1 VRAGWRPL
9 WVPAGLGAGIAGLS
23 WWPAV
28 AASPA
33 LALSFRVA
41 AGVLV
46 AGALLV
52 GLRAASEGRVLR
64 LRWLAIRRAHWVQA
78 IMHASLYTGWAWS
91 WHPVVEHVPHLLAQ
105 VLFYYAF
112 DLLLSWWRRD
122 EARTGFG
129 PLPIVGSINLFLW
142 FRDDW
147 FLLQFAMLAVG
158 ALAKELLVWERE
170 GRRAHVFNPSSFPLF
185 LVCVALWATGQDGIT
200 FARDIAVSQGAV
212 PHAWL
217 GIFLLGLVVQSLFAV
232 TLVTLLAVATLAAVN
247 LAFTAL
253 TGVYAWVDVGIPA
266 AVYLGCHFLVTDPAT
281 SPRPALGR
289 AAFGVLYGASV
300 FALYML
306 LVWAE
311 GPAWYDKL
319 LCVPLLNLLVR
330 PLDRLGA
337 RPPGRGANLAHVAL
351 GTVLFA
357 GLSSAGLLGERHPGR
372 DLAFW
377 ERACREQR
385 FRACQSF
392 AELVDEACHDG
403 QWTRC
408 EQYAWLLAGGEG
420 VARDLPDAGYHLTL
434 ACQEGVTSACEAL
447 PGFLAGGGEAALAA
461 ACEEDHG
468 LSCLVLGSLGAR
480 GATSEPG
487 GARARERVERACA
500 LEVEDA
506 CAWLAR

>member
-1 VRAGWRPL
+1 M
-9 WVPAGLGAGIAGLS
+9 GAGIAALS
-23 WWPAV
+23 LWPAV
-28 AASPA
+28 AAVPA
-33 LALSFRVA
+33 LALSFRA
-41 AGVLV
+41 AAAVLL

-52 GLRAASEGRVLR
+52 GLRAASEGRALR
-64 LRWLAIRRAHWVQA
+64 VRWVAIRRAHWVQA
-78 IMHASLYTGWAWS
+78 IMHASLYTGWAAS
-91 WHPVVEHVPHLLAQ
+91 FQPVVEHVPHIAAQ
-105 VLFYYAF
+105 LLFYYGF
-112 DLLLSWWRRD
+112 EVLVSWLRRD

-129 PLPIVGSINLFLW
+129 PLPIVGSTNLFLW

-200 FARDIAVSQGAV
+200 WARDIAVSQGAV

-247 LAFTAL
+247 FAFTAL

-300 FALYML
+300 FGLYML
-306 LVWAE
+306 LAWAE

-319 LCVPLLNLLVR
+319 LCVPFLNLLVR

-337 RPPGRGANLAHVAL
+337 APPGRVANLAHVAL
-351 GTVLFA
+351 GAGLFA
-357 GLSSAGLLGERHPGR
+357 FLSNAGIVGHAHPGR
-372 DLAFW
+372 DIAFW
-377 ERACREQR
+377 EQACREDR
-385 FRACQSF
+385 FRACRSL
-392 AELVDEACHDG
+392 AELVDEACHEG
-403 QWTRC
+403 QWARC
-408 EQYAWLLAGGEG
+408 EQYAWLRAGGAS

-434 ACQEGVTSACEAL
+434 ACQEGVASACDAL
-447 PGFLAGGGEAALAA
+447 PGFLAHGGEASLAA
-461 ACEEDHG
+461 ACEADHG
-468 LSCLVLGSLGAR
+468 LSCLVLGSLGVGGSA
-480 GATSEPG
+480 SEEG
-487 GARARERVERACA
+487 RARARERVERACA
-500 LEVEDA
+500 LEVPEA